1 MEVPPRGAVPA
12 SMTLMMTG
20 LPNDHGFVAVRTL
33 SAVCAITVHLSART
47 VALLM
52 APVTLLM
59 ASLDHDGLRVGDRWR
74 GDNYKRCD
82 H

>member
-1 MEVPPRGAVPA
+1 MEMTPRGAIPD

-20 LPNDHGFVAVRTL
+20 FPNDDGFVAVRTL
-33 SAVCAITVHLSART
+33 STVSAITVHLSART

-52 APVTLLM
+52 A
-59 ASLDHDGLRVGDRWR
+59 ALDHDGLGVGDRWR